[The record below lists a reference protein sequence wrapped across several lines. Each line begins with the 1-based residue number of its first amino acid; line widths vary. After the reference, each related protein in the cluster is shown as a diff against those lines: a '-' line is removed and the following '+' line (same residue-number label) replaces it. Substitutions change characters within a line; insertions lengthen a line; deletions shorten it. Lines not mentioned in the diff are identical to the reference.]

1 MKKLYIIT
9 ALLLA
14 VSMVFGQ
21 TKSDLQFI
29 EQTLENRGEV
39 VLRFPHNGNRELVRE
54 LNHIMSIDKVTDTYA
69 EAYANRAEYEQFKTY
84 GIEYGYK
91 CRTDGKL
98 G

>member
-9 ALLLA
+9 VLLLA

-39 VLRFPHNGNRELVRE
+39 VLRFTHNGNRELVRE

-69 EAYANRAEYEQFKTY
+69 EAYAHRAEYEQLKTS
-84 GIEYGYK
+84 GIQHEPVNE
-91 CRTDGKL
+91 
-98 G
+98 

>member
-9 ALLLA
+9 VLLLA

-39 VLRFPHNGNRELVRE
+39 MIRFPHNGNRELVRE
-54 LNHIMSIDKVTDTYA
+54 LGRIMSIDKVNDTYV
-69 EAYANRAEYEQFKTY
+69 EANANAREY
-84 GIEYGYK
+84 
-91 CRTDGKL
+91 D
-98 G
+98 